1 MAKRTGIIS
10 PTAFLEPFD
19 TASWMLV
26 ALVAIQVAASS
37 IFFFEWIS
45 PSGYGM
51 TVRYVFVTELPR
63 EAYIEQQLA
72 CIAWADIAF
81 IGQVVP

>member
-19 TASWMLV
+19 TYSWMLIM
-26 ALVAIQVAASS
+26 LVAVQVAAGS

-45 PSGYGM
+45 PSGYDM
-51 TVRYVFVTELPR
+51 TVLFFLVYYVSV
-63 EAYIEQQLA
+63 LA
-72 CIAWADIAF
+72 VNLKGKDF
-81 IGQVVP
+81 

>member
-19 TASWMLV
+19 TYSWMLIM
-26 ALVAIQVAASS
+26 LVAVQVAAGS

-45 PSGYGM
+45 PSGYDM
-51 TVRYVFVTELPR
+51 TVRVRSIVLMYCHAMP
-63 EAYIEQQLA
+63 A
-72 CIAWADIAF
+72 
-81 IGQVVP
+81 